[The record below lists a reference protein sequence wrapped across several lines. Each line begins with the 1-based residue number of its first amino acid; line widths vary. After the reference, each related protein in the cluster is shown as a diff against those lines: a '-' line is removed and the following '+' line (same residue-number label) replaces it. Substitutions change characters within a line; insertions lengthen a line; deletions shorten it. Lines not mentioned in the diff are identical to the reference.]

1 MTATPRRRAGREPA
15 RTRPATCLSPLPSVH
30 RSAPA
35 IVCLGLSQLI
45 GWGVTFYLI
54 GALGPAI
61 TAGLGWNSAVVY
73 GGFSAAIVTMAL
85 VSPIAGLAVDRWGG
99 RRVMP
104 AGAVLS
110 ALGCVALA
118 SAHALPHYYLAWVVL
133 GAGMRL
139 SLYDA
144 AFASL
149 ARAAGP
155 TARRPMSQITLFGG
169 LASTVMWPVG
179 HLLAEWLGWRG
190 AVLAY
195 GALALATAPLFLAL
209 PRQRYA
215 ASAPQAGAAASG
227 LARSQG
233 ERRLAGALYALIAML
248 TNFLAAGNAAHLIA
262 ILTGLGWRRPR
273 PWAWPRSGR
282 GPVLRPAGRRG
293 AGRATASADDDADRV
308 PAAAA
313 VLQLALASDG
323 DVAMLAVYALAYG
336 ACNGLLTIARGTLPL
351 ALFDYRSY
359 GAVVGGLLIPS
370 FLLTAAAPVAYAQ
383 MVERYGARGAI
394 GLSTGLAAA
403 ILACAAILRWRFIG
417 RARLGG

>member
-1 MTATPRRRAGREPA
+1 MSPPRDAAGQLPVAAPVRPPVGA
-15 RTRPATCLSPLPSVH
+15 R
-30 RSAPA
+30 A

-61 TAGLGWNSAVVY
+61 TAGLGWNSAAVY

-85 VSPIAGLAVDRWGG
+85 VSPIAGVAVDRWGG

-118 SAHALPHYYLAWVVL
+118 SAHALPHYYLAWAVL
-133 GAGMRL
+133 GTGMRL

-215 ASAPQAGAAASG
+215 ASAPQAGAAAGG

-262 ILTGLGWRRPR
+262 ILTGLGL
-273 PWAWPRSGR
+273 A
-282 GPVLRPAGRRG
+282 
-293 AGRATASADDDADRV
+293 
-308 PAAAA
+308 AAAA
-313 VLQLALASDG
+313 VGVAALWGVGQFSGRLVDVALGGRLHPLTMTLIVCLLLPLSFALALASDG

-417 RARLGG
+417 RARQGG

>member
-1 MTATPRRRAGREPA
+1 MSPPRDAAGQLPVAAPVRPPVGA
-15 RTRPATCLSPLPSVH
+15 R
-30 RSAPA
+30 A

-215 ASAPQAGAAASG
+215 ASAPQAGAAAGG

-262 ILTGLGWRRPR
+262 ILTGLGL
-273 PWAWPRSGR
+273 A
-282 GPVLRPAGRRG
+282 
-293 AGRATASADDDADRV
+293 
-308 PAAAA
+308 AAAA
-313 VLQLALASDG
+313 VGVAALWGVGQFSGRLVDVALGGRLHPLTMTLIVCLLLPLSFALALASDG

-417 RARLGG
+417 RARQGG

>member
-1 MTATPRRRAGREPA
+1 MSPPRDAAGDLPVAAPVRPPVGA
-15 RTRPATCLSPLPSVH
+15 R
-30 RSAPA
+30 A

-61 TAGLGWNSAVVY
+61 TAGLGWNSAAVY

-215 ASAPQAGAAASG
+215 ASAPQAGAAAGG

-262 ILTGLGWRRPR
+262 ILTGLGL
-273 PWAWPRSGR
+273 A
-282 GPVLRPAGRRG
+282 
-293 AGRATASADDDADRV
+293 
-308 PAAAA
+308 AAAA
-313 VLQLALASDG
+313 VGVAALWGVGQFSGRLVDVALGGRLHPLTMTLIVCLLLPLSFALALASDG

-403 ILACAAILRWRFIG
+403 ILSCAAILRWRFIG
-417 RARLGG
+417 RARQGG

>member
-15 RTRPATCLSPLPSVH
+15 GTRPASCLSPLPSVH

-61 TAGLGWNSAVVY
+61 TAGLGWNSAAVY

-215 ASAPQAGAAASG
+215 ASAPQAGAAAGG

-262 ILTGLGWRRPR
+262 ILTGLGLAAAR
-273 PWAWPRSGR
+273 PWAWPRSGAWASS
-282 GPVLRPAGRRG
+282 PAGWSTWRW
-293 AGRATASADDDADRV
+293 AGGCIR
-308 PAAAA
+308 
-313 VLQLALASDG
+313 
-323 DVAMLAVYALAYG
+323 
-336 ACNGLLTIARGTLPL
+336 
-351 ALFDYRSY
+351 
-359 GAVVGGLLIPS
+359 
-370 FLLTAAAPVAYAQ
+370 
-383 MVERYGARGAI
+383 
-394 GLSTGLAAA
+394 
-403 ILACAAILRWRFIG
+403 
-417 RARLGG
+417 

>member
-15 RTRPATCLSPLPSVH
+15 GTRPATCLSPLPSVH

-209 PRQRYA
+209 PRQRRVR
-215 ASAPQAGAAASG
+215 AP
-227 LARSQG
+227 
-233 ERRLAGALYALIAML
+233 
-248 TNFLAAGNAAHLIA
+248 
-262 ILTGLGWRRPR
+262 
-273 PWAWPRSGR
+273 
-282 GPVLRPAGRRG
+282 GRRG
-293 AGRATASADDDADRV
+293 G
-308 PAAAA
+308 
-313 VLQLALASDG
+313 
-323 DVAMLAVYALAYG
+323 
-336 ACNGLLTIARGTLPL
+336 
-351 ALFDYRSY
+351 
-359 GAVVGGLLIPS
+359 
-370 FLLTAAAPVAYAQ
+370 
-383 MVERYGARGAI
+383 
-394 GLSTGLAAA
+394 
-403 ILACAAILRWRFIG
+403 
-417 RARLGG
+417 

>member
-15 RTRPATCLSPLPSVH
+15 RDAAGDLPVAAPVRPPVGA
-30 RSAPA
+30 RA

-209 PRQRYA
+209 PRQPPRPRPRPA
-215 ASAPQAGAAASG
+215 
-227 LARSQG
+227 
-233 ERRLAGALYALIAML
+233 RRLAAWR
-248 TNFLAAGNAAHLIA
+248 AA
-262 ILTGLGWRRPR
+262 R
-273 PWAWPRSGR
+273 
-282 GPVLRPAGRRG
+282 
-293 AGRATASADDDADRV
+293 ASAGW
-308 PAAAA
+308 PAP
-313 VLQLALASDG
+313 
-323 DVAMLAVYALAYG
+323 Y
-336 ACNGLLTIARGTLPL
+336 TR
-351 ALFDYRSY
+351 
-359 GAVVGGLLIPS
+359 
-370 FLLTAAAPVAYAQ
+370 
-383 MVERYGARGAI
+383 
-394 GLSTGLAAA
+394 
-403 ILACAAILRWRFIG
+403 
-417 RARLGG
+417 

>member
-15 RTRPATCLSPLPSVH
+15 RDAAGDLSPLPSVH
-30 RSAPA
+30 RSARA

-209 PRQRYA
+209 PRQRRVR
-215 ASAPQAGAAASG
+215 APGRRAAAG

-233 ERRLAGALYALIAML
+233 EPAGALYALIAML

-262 ILTGLGWRRPR
+262 ILTGLGL
-273 PWAWPRSGR
+273 A
-282 GPVLRPAGRRG
+282 
-293 AGRATASADDDADRV
+293 
-308 PAAAA
+308 AAAA
-313 VLQLALASDG
+313 VGVAALWGVGQFSGRLVDVALGGRLHPLTMTLIVCLLLPLSFALALASDG